1 MTSRILT
8 SDEGYSLIELLVAI
22 ALVGIVSLS
31 VSQLIRVSM
40 QTYTRAAS
48 LEFSQMGARAGL
60 NGIATDLRY
69 LGSYYN
75 GIAGAGAAITAA
87 TTTSLTFLGDV
98 DGNTLDAAGGEN
110 TLAAP
115 ANAGSTQ
122 MTVARATDPSGDPAF
137 GVGGY
142 VYVGSGSTG
151 EVVQITAVAGTV
163 ISFPQPGLVKTY
175 PAGSL
180 VRSVETVAYTFNA
193 PPTGTLT
200 RRINGGEASVMVDNV
215 SGLVF
220 TYYDGANPPAQTVNA
235 GLIRQI
241 NVGVTVTQPDGGSRT
256 MATRIRPVS
265 LGP

>member
-1 MTSRILT
+1 MSRILT
-8 SDEGYSLIELLVAI
+8 GEKGYSLPELLVTMAMI
-22 ALVGIVSLS
+22 GIISLS
-31 VSQLIRVSM
+31 VTQLIRVSV
-40 QTYTRAAS
+40 QTHTRAAS

-69 LGSYYN
+69 LGSYYSRV
-75 GIAGAGAAITAA
+75 AGAGAAITVA
-87 TTTSLTFLGDV
+87 TATSLTFLGDV

-122 MTVARATDPSGDPAF
+122 MTVIRATDPSGNPAF
-137 GVGGY
+137 GVGGW

-151 EVVQITAVAGTV
+151 EVVRITAVAGTV

-175 PAGSL
+175 PAESR

-200 RRINGGEASVMVDNV
+200 RRINGGEPAVMVDNV
-215 SGLVF
+215 NGLAF
-220 TYYDGANPPAQTVNA
+220 TYYNGANPPAVTA
-235 GLIRQI
+235 DASLIRQI
-241 NVGVTVTQPDGGSRT
+241 DVGVTVTQPDGGSRT